1 MTFHLYNLWKEE
13 KERVVLMKR
22 EYIRIFVIIV
32 INIILAGLFFAVLD
46 SLELREELYANPTL
60 AVIIGGGFS
69 LFLIVIAF
77 VMYKLLDRKPIHTFG
92 FSFNKVDALF
102 AFIISIGLL
111 VSHWL
116 FIKGVENAGYLK
128 INETADY
135 FSSGQ
140 YLLILPF
147 FFAWVLGALQEEI
160 INRAYFYANLRH
172 LNVIKILI
180 VSSLIFAFMHVFKGL
195 NLIYF
200 ISLFINGFLFMYIYI
215 KSGNIWVGT
224 IIHAM
229 MNFCNGYFF
238 NEDPNTRL
246 SLYVLK
252 DIQEAKALPL
262 LLGFQVGL
270 VVLLFVL
277 TRITYNQKEKLES
290 NLKNQKTFKLKIS

>member
-13 KERVVLMKR
+13 KERDGLMKR
-22 EYIRIFVIIV
+22 EYIRILVIIV
-32 INIILAGLFFAVLD
+32 INIILAGIFFAVLD

-77 VMYKLLDRKPIHTFG
+77 VMYKFLDRKPIHTFG

-102 AFIISIGLL
+102 ALIISIGLL
-111 VSHWL
+111 VSYWL

-128 INETADY
+128 INETANY

-172 LNVIKILI
+172 LNVIKMLI

-277 TRITYNQKEKLES
+277 TRITYNQKEKFES
-290 NLKNQKTFKLKIS
+290 NLKNQKTFKL